1 MDGILWTDITGGTA
15 GYEVPKGSGKTSVYA
30 GGIWIGGTDVN
41 GQLKLT
47 GVRFKGD
54 RNYWP
59 GPLIMSGEQRGT
71 TDVEV
76 CYQYDRHYQ
85 ITRYQVEA
93 FREWYNT
100 PPADRDFEFK
110 GYSIPQIILDWP
122 AHADAAGGYDF
133 YLAPSGITT
142 TTVYT
147 TRLTETTRSTISTV
161 SFPAEPPANCAALAC
176 TVTER
181 HGGYITTVETS
192 IKPRTAKPS
201 GWKFEDRDSSS
212 PRTMP

>member
-1 MDGILWTDITGGTA
+1 MTKVFKYFLITILGIFLANSTFAERYKGTLPSEPASKDIKGFAAACTLGRTVTEISLNNIRTYIHMDGVLWTDISGGTA
-15 GYEVPKGSGKTSVYA
+15 GYEVPKGSGKTSIYA

-47 GVRFKGD
+47 ACLFKGA

-100 PPADRDFEFK
+100 PADKRDFEFK

-122 AHADAAGGYDF
+122 AHADAAAGYDF
-133 YLAPSGITT
+133 YLAPFWDNNDDGF
-142 TTVYT
+142 YN
-147 TRLTETTRSTISTV
+147 
-161 SFPAEPPANCAALAC
+161 PA
-176 TVTER
+176 
-181 HGGYITTVETS
+181 
-192 IKPRTAKPS
+192 
-201 GWKFEDRDSSS
+201 
-212 PRTMP
+212 